1 MPLSRSQLRQENT
14 RQSHLLDEEAGR
26 TRITV
31 DMLAIKFGS
40 TLEEAQGGLIQT
52 SQFSVTRRAPRSGVR
67 FFEPRPQTRLQTIDP
82 PD

>member
-1 MPLSRSQLRQENT
+1 
-14 RQSHLLDEEAGR
+14 
-26 TRITV
+26 
-31 DMLAIKFGS
+31 MLAIKFGS

-67 FFEPRPQTRLQTIDP
+67 FFEPRLQTRLQTIDP